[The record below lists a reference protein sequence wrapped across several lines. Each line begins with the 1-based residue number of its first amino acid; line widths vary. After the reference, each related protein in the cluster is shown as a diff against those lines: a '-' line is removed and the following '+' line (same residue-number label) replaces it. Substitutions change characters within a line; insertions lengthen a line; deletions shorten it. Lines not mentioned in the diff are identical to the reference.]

1 MRIFSALA
9 VSLAL
14 AVCIAPAMFS
24 GAAAQNIERYT
35 VYCADDRIEISS
47 ADLEQMQIRRG
58 ADVCQFQSYSDR
70 SGAMRFAEKN
80 FGGERAPCS
89 C

>member
-1 MRIFSALA
+1 MRIPSALA
-9 VSLAL
+9 SSLAL
-14 AVCIAPAMFS
+14 GACAALGTVG
-24 GAAAQNIERYT
+24 GAAAQNIEHYT

-47 ADLEQMQIRRG
+47 SDIEQMQIRRG